1 MDAGLAAVI
10 AAVIGAAGGIV
21 VVVVQQVAS
30 FRSENRDD
38 HAKVMERLDG
48 ISGKV
53 DSVHDKLSAHL
64 TWHVTTQGGRAH
76 GRSTQRSKTALKR
89 KA

>member
-30 FRSENRDD
+30 FRSENRED
-38 HAKVMERLDG
+38 HAKVMERLDVIG
-48 ISGKV
+48 GKV
-53 DSVHDKLSAHL
+53 DGVHNKLSEHL
-64 TWHVTTQGGRAH
+64 SWHVTTQGGRAH
-76 GRSTQRSKTALKR
+76 GRSTEGSKRALKR
-89 KA
+89 KG